1 MKIEN
6 EWLDAEINMLTLENK
21 QKKKRKISDNFIT
34 FKLFLMLT
42 AVFFYAPLIEAR
54 CTGKIICFNKN
65 SNSNMAVVDGGH
77 RQFKCQKCRSVQWHD
92 KKNAD
97 WAGNFYCTVCGAN
110 LGK

>member
-65 SNSNMAVVDGGH
+65 SNSNMAVVE
-77 RQFKCQKCRSVQWHD
+77 
-92 KKNAD
+92 NAD
-97 WAGNFYCTVCGAN
+97 LFNGMTKKMQIGQVIFIVQYAE
-110 LGK
+110 LI